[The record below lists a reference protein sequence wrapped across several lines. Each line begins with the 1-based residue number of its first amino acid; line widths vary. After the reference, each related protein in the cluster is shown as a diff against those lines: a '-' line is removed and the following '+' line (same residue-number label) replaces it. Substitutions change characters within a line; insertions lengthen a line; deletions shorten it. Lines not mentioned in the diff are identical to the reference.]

1 MKPASR
7 CDRIPELR
15 EQYAAAG
22 LRSASAK
29 PGEPFKSEGERP
41 NSEEPRFNSE
51 ETRFN
56 SEEARFNSE
65 QPRGKKLGAVDR
77 LAVSPV
83 K

>member
-41 NSEEPRFNSE
+41 NSEEPRC
-51 ETRFN
+51 
-56 SEEARFNSE
+56 NSE